1 MRRPKSLA
9 LSATFGFLV
18 ASLTCQLIEAK
29 PPESLVEQSSKSDL
43 QLLVVLNPTE
53 EFVKDVLDDF
63 RSQLADGIFTSHK
76 DILKHANA
84 PVTNVRRLQT

>member
-1 MRRPKSLA
+1 MRRSKALA
-9 LSATFGFLV
+9 ATLGFLV
-18 ASLTCQLIEAK
+18 NSVTFQLIKAK

-63 RSQLADGIFTSHK
+63 RSQLADGIFTSHE

-84 PVTNVRRLQT
+84 PVTNIRRLQT